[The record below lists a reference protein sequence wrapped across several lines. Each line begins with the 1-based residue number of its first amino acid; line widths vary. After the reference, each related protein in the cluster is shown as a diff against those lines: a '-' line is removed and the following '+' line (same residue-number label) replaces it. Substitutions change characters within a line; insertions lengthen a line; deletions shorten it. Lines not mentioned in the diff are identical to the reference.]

1 MTRSPLLLSGAGPGA
16 AEGASSP
23 SRPANGAVWAAA
35 SGCGGMICDAAV
47 AAIPRTPRGTVQ
59 RYLLTTP
66 APGRP

>member
-1 MTRSPLLLSGAGPGA
+1 MVGPRG
-16 AEGASSP
+16 GGG
-23 SRPANGAVWAAA
+23 RILAVTP
-35 SGCGGMICDAAV
+35 GHGRCVGGGERLRGMICDAAV